1 MFGKLSITNPQ
12 FINTLDE
19 LLALVSN
26 KADSN
31 ITIENLYFGQVW
43 KKYLIENN
51 KEKVTNMIIN
61 GTLSNKIKEV
71 DMIAN
76 TYKDYIFNNL
86 SKGKININL
95 LENIA
100 DELTIKNVIEKIK
113 L

>member
-12 FINTLDE
+12 FINSLDE

-26 KADSN
+26 KVDSN

-71 DMIAN
+71 DKIAN
-76 TYKDYIFNNL
+76 IYKDYIFSNL